1 MSDEPGPFRSI
12 DAVLV
17 TIGKRADLSAKG
29 NQRKVSALHK
39 RRMARLEG
47 RGRAAAVID
56 PLPAPGECLHLAING
71 TYSGWAVALAI
82 ADLITAPIDHLT
94 ISTLGFH
101 RDNADD
107 LIAWLDTGKVRGAT
121 LNVSTYFR
129 SSDADIFESIHRDMT
144 QRGQRVKVT
153 RLHAKLLLFDAGPQA
168 IVVETSAN
176 LRSSQNWEQ
185 ASIFDSRELLEFHRT
200 WIDDL
205 HEESHR

>member
-1 MSDEPGPFRSI
+1 MTYKSI
-12 DAVLV
+12 DGALV
-17 TIGKRADLSAKG
+17 TIGKRGDVSAKG
-29 NQRKVSALHK
+29 NQRKVTAIHK

-47 RGRAAAVID
+47 RGRAAAIVA
-56 PLPAPGECLHLAING
+56 PLPVPGECLHLAVNG

-82 ADLITAPIDHLT
+82 ADLIVAPIDHLT

-107 LIAWLDTGKVRGAT
+107 LIAWLDAGKVLGAT

-129 SSDADIFESIHRDMT
+129 SSDPDIFESIHRDMAA
-144 QRGQRVKVT
+144 RGQRVKVT
-153 RLHAKLLLFDAGPQA
+153 RSHAKLLLFDAGPQA
-168 IVVETSAN
+168 IVCETSAN

-185 ASIFDSRELLEFHRT
+185 ATIFDDRELLEFHRA

-205 HEESHR
+205 IEESPR